1 MASGPP
7 FPPPIEPQEQ
17 SPLSGGEAVEF
28 GGLEVIVALVVVV
41 VVFIIIVLFG
51 PLDSVLRL
59 VGCRPPFP
67 LLLLPNTLLLAVPL
81 FTSVSS
87 IILLLFGA
95 AMPPQ
100 PSVGACWGAIP
111 SLEPIPAACVGR
123 WPWGTGLGVELCGQ
137 APWLAFGFKVFGFN
151 PPLMQGV
158 LPPVVPMLLPH
169 TPLLLTGLL
178 LWLPML
184 LLPIL
189 LDPATE

>member
-1 MASGPP
+1 MAPQGVPKAPVLPSSPWGCWGADEGFPLASGPP

-17 SPLSGGEAVEF
+17 SPLSWGEAVEF
-28 GGLEVIVALVVVV
+28 GGLEVIVALVVVVV

-95 AMPPQ
+95 AMLPQ
-100 PSVGACWGAIP
+100 PSMGPCWGARL
-111 SLEPIPAACVGR
+111 SLELIP
-123 WPWGTGLGVELCGQ
+123 
-137 APWLAFGFKVFGFN
+137 
-151 PPLMQGV
+151 
-158 LPPVVPMLLPH
+158 
-169 TPLLLTGLL
+169 
-178 LWLPML
+178 
-184 LLPIL
+184 
-189 LDPATE
+189 

>member
-1 MASGPP
+1 MDS
-7 FPPPIEPQEQ
+7 QE
-17 SPLSGGEAVEF
+17 LSWGEAVEF
-28 GGLEVIVALVVVV
+28 GGLEVIVALVVVL
-41 VVFIIIVLFG
+41 VVFIMIVLFG

-67 LLLLPNTLLLAVPL
+67 LLPLPNTLLLVVPL

-87 IILLLFGA
+87 IILLFSGA

-100 PSVGACWGAIP
+100 PNSWPCWGAIP
-111 SLEPIPAACVGR
+111 ILEIPWACGGR
-123 WPWGTGLGVELCGQ
+123 WPRDTGLGVGFCGQ

-158 LPPVVPMLLPH
+158 LPPVVMALLPDWAPQA
-169 TPLLLTGLL
+169 PLLVTSLL
-178 LWLPML
+178 LWLLML